1 MLRQIVLAGLACVAG
16 LAQARECRNVEFPEH
31 VEVHGKNLSLNGVG
45 LRKVTIFNVQV
56 YVAALY
62 VAHPG
67 ADAAPILDSPGP
79 TRLVLQF
86 VRDLTAQ
93 QARDAWA
100 KDLSRDRTPADLLPL
115 QSRLAQL
122 QAWMQDLHTGQRLSF
137 TRLPG
142 EGMTVA
148 LDDQVKGTLP
158 GDDFARAFL
167 AIWLGDDASAR
178 KIKRSLLGG
187 ACT

>member
-1 MLRQIVLAGLACVAG
+1 MLRLIVLAGLACVAG

-31 VEVHGKNLSLNGVG
+31 VAVHGTNLSLNGVG
-45 LRKVTIFNVQV
+45 LRTVTIFNVQV

-62 VAHPG
+62 VANPG
-67 ADAAPILDSPGP
+67 TDAEPILDSPGP

-86 VRDLTAQ
+86 VRDLTVQ

-100 KDLSRDRTPADLLPL
+100 KDLNRGRTPADMASLN
-115 QSRLAQL
+115 SRLAQL
-122 QAWMQDLHTGQRLSF
+122 QDWMQELHTGQRLSF
-137 TRLPG
+137 TRVPG

-148 LDDQVKGTLP
+148 LDDQVKGILP

-167 AIWLGDDASAR
+167 AIWLGDDSSSR
-178 KIKRSLLGG
+178 KIKKSLLGG
-187 ACT
+187 TCT